1 MTMITLQRSF
11 LRTRKGQVGRFTVAS
26 SLSGCMLV
34 LSQLLACGTGTV
46 KTSNHRHI
54 ASVLAPGSDV
64 ISAGSGHATADPS
77 SAGHK
82 DVAPQVAAAIPD
94 TTSTVKAAPNCGP
107 STDPGHV
114 SAHLLSTEEY
124 DNTASD
130 LLFTATKGSTLA
142 IFEAAPKGPTGFATD
157 TGNFALTSLG
167 VSKYWDAASGLADEV
182 IKSKGVAGGAY
193 ARIASCAV
201 GQTVVAPT
209 CYTAVIKSLGLRAWR
224 RPVAEVG
231 NASELA
237 RLQAIMT
244 AGSSFEEGLKSLI
257 QALMISPNFLFVS
270 ITTEQTPIKD
280 ASFALSPYQ
289 LAVRLSYYLWGT
301 MPDQELFDL
310 ASSGK
315 LTEDATLTFQV
326 ERLLRSPRAQHVIQ
340 AILNDWVGAD
350 TLANMVTP
358 TLSDALKGAMLQET
372 KLLIQDLVAA
382 DKSLIGLTA
391 AKYSF
396 MNKLLADHYGLPFSG
411 TDPTQFAAVDLSQ
424 SPRRGVLSHAA
435 FLLSTAG
442 STTETRPVKRGK
454 ELANN
459 WTCSD
464 IPLPPPGI
472 PAIDPGALPPHATP
486 RQVLA
491 IHTAS
496 PSCAGCH
503 NVLDP
508 FGLSFES
515 FDSFGK
521 WRTTYGALGQ
531 APIDS
536 SGVLSNG
543 YKFAN
548 TGDML
553 TYLATDSSVKSC
565 MARKMLE
572 LALARPAVSQD
583 DRCVTQTIGQTT
595 LASDSKFSDLVKGI
609 VLSRSFV
616 MQSWE
621 SP

>member
-1 MTMITLQRSF
+1 MVTTVLQSF
-11 LRTRKGQVGRFTVAS
+11 PRTCKGLACRFTGS
-26 SLSGCMLV
+26 RLLPGWLLV
-34 LSQLLACGTGTV
+34 LSQLMACGTGSV
-46 KTSNHRHI
+46 KPSNHRRI
-54 ASVLAPGSDV
+54 TSFGAPGSDAT
-64 ISAGSGHATADPS
+64 SAGSGHATADPS
-77 SAGHK
+77 SSDHK
-82 DVAPQVAAAIPD
+82 DVVPQGTTAKPD
-94 TTSTVKAAPNCGP
+94 TPSAVKAAPNCG
-107 STDPGHV
+107 SNTDPGHV
-114 SAHLLSTEEY
+114 STHLLSTEEY

-130 LLFTATKGSTLA
+130 LLFTTTKGSNLA

-157 TGNFALTSLG
+157 TGNFPLTSLS

-182 IKSKGVAGGAY
+182 IKSKGTAGGAY
-193 ARIASCAV
+193 ASIASCAV

-209 CYTAVIKSLGLRAWR
+209 CYTAVIRSLGLRAWR
-224 RPVAEVG
+224 RPVTEVG
-231 NASELA
+231 DASELA
-237 RLQAIMT
+237 RLQAIM
-244 AGSSFEEGLKSLI
+244 AASSSFDDGLKSLI

-270 ITTEQTPIKD
+270 ITTEQPPTKD

-289 LAVRLSYYLWGT
+289 LAARLSYYLWGT

-310 ASSGK
+310 AGNGK
-315 LTEDATLTFQV
+315 LTEDATLTSQV
-326 ERLLRSPRAQHVIQ
+326 ERLLRHPRAQHVIQ
-340 AILNDWVGAD
+340 AVLNDWVGAD
-350 TLANMVTP
+350 ALANMVTP

-424 SPRRGVLSHAA
+424 SPRRGVLSHAS
-435 FLLSTAG
+435 FLLATAG

-454 ELANN
+454 ALANN

-464 IPLPPPGI
+464 IPLPPPGV
-472 PAIDPGALPPHATP
+472 PAIDPGALPPNATP
-486 RQVLA
+486 RQVLG

-508 FGLSFES
+508 FGLAFES

-521 WRTTYGALGQ
+521 WRTTYAALGQ

-543 YKFAN
+543 YKFQN
-548 TGDML
+548 TSDML
-553 TYLATDSSVKSC
+553 TYLATDSAVKSC

-572 LALARPAVSQD
+572 LALARPAVSPD
-583 DRCVTQTIGQTT
+583 DLCVSQTIGQTT
-595 LASDSKFSDLVKGI
+595 LASDSKFSDLVKSI

-616 MQSWE
+616 MQNWE
-621 SP
+621 SR